1 MWWFRKRANP
11 PVTPRIKSPGDLRF
25 KQCVEDCFFLLIVQ
39 SDRRIGSFVRAGRF
53 FRACAIVCL
62 AVLYTATWPC
72 PARCQDNGSEVN
84 AYHGT
89 GSEIT
94 VIVHDASG
102 EPIAT
107 SAMVRIYRD
116 GNAPS
121 GQSATSRGS
130 AAFIVTTLG
139 EFTVVVEAAGYQ
151 KAQKDVSVPVPMR
164 VQVDVYLRT
173 NSSAGD
179 ASVVPGKPVL
189 APKAKQ
195 MLEKA
200 LQALSADEL
209 GDAKKYVDQAAKLAP
224 GHPDVLYAQGVLYL
238 KQREWEQAQG
248 VLEKATQ
255 IDPNHAQAFAA
266 LGMALSDQGKYAA
279 AVVPLETALQ
289 LNAAAGW
296 DTHWALAKAYY
307 QQARY
312 DDALKTSQLALE
324 ESKGK
329 APQIELLVAQSL
341 TAVGRYEDAAQE
353 LREFLKE
360 HGERPEATMA
370 GKWLERLKASGKIK

>member
-1 MWWFRKRANP
+1 LFKERANP
-11 PVTPRIKSPGDLRF
+11 LVIPGNGTLTHLRWR
-25 KQCVEDCFFLLIVQ
+25 QRAQGCLGLMAMRLSICAAFLVAIWP
-39 SDRRIGSFVRAGRF
+39 GTVRA
-53 FRACAIVCL
+53 
-62 AVLYTATWPC
+62 
-72 PARCQDNGSEVN
+72 QDSGNEVN
-84 AYHGT
+84 AYHGN
-89 GSEIT
+89 GAEIT
-94 VIVHDASG
+94 VVVHDASG
-102 EPIAT
+102 EPIAA
-107 SAMVRIYRD
+107 SALVSIYR
-116 GNAPS
+116 GANTPN
-121 GQSATSRGS
+121 GQATTSRGS
-130 AAFIVTTLG
+130 ASFTVAALG
-139 EFTVVVEAAGYQ
+139 EFVVVAEAPGYQ
-151 KAQKDVSVPVPMR
+151 RIQKDISVPAPER
-164 VQVDVYLRT
+164 AHVDVYLRRDST
-173 NSSAGD
+173 TEMPAR
-179 ASVVPGKPVL
+179 VPGKPVL
-189 APKAKQ
+189 APKARQ
-195 MLEKA
+195 MLDRA
-200 LQALSADEL
+200 LQALSTDDL
-209 GDAKKYVDQAAKLAP
+209 GMAKKHLADVAKLAP
-224 GHPDVLYAQGVLYL
+224 AHPDVLYAQGVLYL

-312 DDALKTSQLALE
+312 DVALKTSQLALE

-360 HGERPEATMA
+360 HRGRPEATTA
-370 GKWLERLKASGKIK
+370 GKWLERLNASGKIK

>member
-1 MWWFRKRANP
+1 MW
-11 PVTPRIKSPGDLRF
+11 PRL
-25 KQCVEDCFFLLIVQ
+25 
-39 SDRRIGSFVRAGRF
+39 
-53 FRACAIVCL
+53 
-62 AVLYTATWPC
+62 
-72 PARCQDNGSEVN
+72 ARCQDSGNEVN

-94 VIVHDASG
+94 VIVHDATG
-102 EPIAT
+102 EPIAAP
-107 SAMVRIYRD
+107 AMVRLYRD

-121 GQSATSRGS
+121 GQSATSRGM
-130 AAFIVTTLG
+130 AVFIVTTLG
-139 EFTVVVEAAGYQ
+139 EFTAVVEAAGYQ
-151 KAQKDVSVPVPMR
+151 KAQKDVSVPVPTR
-164 VQVDVYLRT
+164 VQVDVYLHL
-173 NSSAGD
+173 NSSAGN
-179 ASVVPGKPVL
+179 AAVVPGKPVL
-189 APKAKQ
+189 APKAKEV
-195 MLEKA
+195 LEKA
-200 LQALSADEL
+200 LQALGADEL
-209 GDAKKYVDQAAKLAP
+209 GDAKKFVEQAAKLAP
-224 GHPDVLYAQGVLYL
+224 GHPDVLYVQGVLYL
-238 KQREWEQAQG
+238 KRREWQQAQG

-255 IDPNHAQAFAA
+255 IDPSHAQAFAA
-266 LGMALSDQGKYAA
+266 LGMALSDQGKYGA
-279 AVVPLETALQ
+279 AVAPLETALQ
-289 LNAAAGW
+289 LNAATGW

-360 HGERPEATMA
+360 HGELPEAATA